1 VPQIDLT
8 HNEITIMTQ
17 ILTLSSFHKW
27 NQSSSGGERN
37 GEISH
42 RKILGFGTSYIKN
55 FMVSKL
61 RWL

>member
-1 VPQIDLT
+1 
-8 HNEITIMTQ
+8 MTQ